1 MNDLFLALSV
11 VLVLVALWLLLF
23 KAREWEMRAR
33 VHARL
38 HDTAGV
44 RVENDS
50 GGFWLWRISGALTES
65 SLSLIHI

>member
-1 MNDLFLALSV
+1 MSDLFLALSV

-44 RVENDS
+44 RV
-50 GGFWLWRISGALTES
+50 
-65 SLSLIHI
+65 